1 MVDEVISMY
10 PHTSLI
16 AVGFSMGGNLIC
28 KYLGESA
35 ENRAKVI
42 AGVSCCQGY
51 DINRYSW
58 QHLMI
63 IVRNYMLKSL
73 NCALECLH
81 LSPLIHNL

>member
-1 MVDEVISMY
+1 MVDEVKSMY

-51 DINRYSW
+51 DINR
-58 QHLMI
+58 
-63 IVRNYMLKSL
+63 
-73 NCALECLH
+73 
-81 LSPLIHNL
+81 